1 MVRNEVSDEQMKK
14 DKHAV
19 LSILRDKILSGALK
33 QGDRLAEIP
42 TAELLGVSRTPVR
55 IAFRELEQEGL
66 LTQLPRRGYQVRE
79 ITSQEIA
86 GSVEV
91 RGVLEGLAVR
101 QIVEKG
107 LAHEVIDTLTQCLS
121 DGDALFAERSFDE
134 QKVQVYVE
142 VNRRFHDCLV
152 KGSQNNAIAAALQ
165 INEHLPMAS
174 VNALVFNPQHT
185 EREYERLYYAHQQHH
200 AIVQAI
206 MAGQGARA
214 EGLMKEHA
222 QAALNSYEQLA
233 QSESS
238 KTIRSE

>member
-1 MVRNEVSDEQMKK
+1 MKK

-42 TAELLGVSRTPVR
+42 TAEMLGVSRTPVR
-55 IAFRELEQEGL
+55 IAFRALEQEGL
-66 LTQLPRRGYQVRE
+66 LTQLPRRGYQVRQ
-79 ITSQEIA
+79 ITGDEIA

-107 LAHEVIDTLTQCLS
+107 LADSLIEPLKQCLTA
-121 DGDALFAERSFDE
+121 GDALFVERTFNE
-134 QKVQVYVE
+134 EKIQAYVE
-142 VNRRFHDCLV
+142 INRQFHDCLV
-152 KGSQNNAIAAALQ
+152 KGSQNNAIAMALQ

-174 VNALVFNPQHT
+174 VNALVFNPEQT
-185 EREYERLYYAHQQHH
+185 DREYERLYYAHQQHH
-200 AIVQAI
+200 AIVQALI
-206 MAGQGARA
+206 AGQGARA
-214 EGLMKEHA
+214 EALMKEHA
-222 QAALNSYEQLA
+222 QAALNSYEQL
-233 QSESS
+233 STSGPS

>member
-1 MVRNEVSDEQMKK
+1 MKK

-19 LSILRDKILSGALK
+19 LSILRDKILSGALA

-55 IAFRELEQEGL
+55 IAFRALEQEGL
-66 LTQLPRRGYQVRE
+66 LTKLPRRGYQVRQ
-79 ITSQEIA
+79 ITNDEIA

-107 LAHEVIDTLTQCLS
+107 LAQALFSTLRECLKA
-121 DGDALFAERSFDE
+121 GDELFAERTFNE
-134 QKVQVYVE
+134 AKIQAYVE
-142 VNRRFHDCLV
+142 INRQFHDCLV
-152 KGSQNNAIAAALQ
+152 KGSKNYAIATALQ

-174 VNALVFNPQHT
+174 VNALVFNPEQT

-206 MAGQGARA
+206 AAGQGARA
-214 EGLMKEHA
+214 EALMKEHA
-222 QAALNSYEQLA
+222 QAALNSYQQIA
-233 QSESS
+233 ASGPS
-238 KTIRSE
+238 KTIRLA

>member
-1 MVRNEVSDEQMKK
+1 MNK

-19 LSILRDKILSGALK
+19 LSILRDKILSGTLE

-42 TAELLGVSRTPVR
+42 TADMLGVSRTPVR
-55 IAFRELEQEGL
+55 IAFRALEQEGL
-66 LTQLPRRGYQVRE
+66 LSKLPRRGYQVRK
-79 ITSQEIA
+79 ITNDEIA

-107 LAHEVIDTLTQCLS
+107 LANALLSTLQQLLEK
-121 DGDALFAERSFDE
+121 GDELFVDRLFNEA
-134 QKVQVYVE
+134 KVQAYVE
-142 VNRRFHDCLV
+142 VNRQFHDCLV
-152 KGSQNNAIAAALQ
+152 KGSENSAIAMALQ

-174 VNALVFNPQHT
+174 VNALVFNPEQT

-206 MAGQGARA
+206 AAGQGARA
-214 EGLMKEHA
+214 EALMKEHA
-222 QAALNSYEQLA
+222 QAALNRYEQLA
-233 QSESS
+233 ANGTS

>member
-1 MVRNEVSDEQMKK
+1 MNSRSGKLKMKK

-19 LSILRDKILSGALK
+19 LSILRNKILSGALN

-42 TAELLGVSRTPVR
+42 TADMLGVSRTPVR
-55 IAFRELEQEGL
+55 IAFRALEQEGL
-66 LTQLPRRGYQVRE
+66 LTKLPRRGYQVRKVTNE
-79 ITSQEIA
+79 EIA

-107 LAHEVIDTLTQCLS
+107 GGSAIIAELRLCLHEGDT
-121 DGDALFAERSFDE
+121 LFAERTFDE
-134 QKVQVYVE
+134 EKIQTYVE
-142 VNRRFHDCLV
+142 INRRFHECLV
-152 KGSQNNAIAAALQ
+152 KGSQNNAIVMALQ

-174 VNALVFNPQHT
+174 VNALVFNPEQP

-206 MAGQGARA
+206 AAGQGARA
-214 EGLMKEHA
+214 EALMKEHA
-222 QAALNSYEQLA
+222 QAALNSYEQIAASGL
-233 QSESS
+233 S
-238 KTIRSE
+238 KTIRTE